1 MEILPSGFFSIYL
14 QESPDGE
21 QKMLAISH
29 VKTIFMILPSGY
41 GWWFAMV
48 FRWPIEIDGLP
59 NYKMVIFHGELLN
72 NQMVFV
78 LFNVNHLEV

>member
-29 VKTIFMILPSGY
+29 VKTIFRILPSGY
-41 GWWFAMV
+41 
-48 FRWPIEIDGLP
+48 D
-59 NYKMVIFHGELLN
+59 
-72 NQMVFV
+72 
-78 LFNVNHLEV
+78 